1 MAGVQHL
8 RELCRQK
15 RWSEDEA
22 RVVLSEARKSAL
34 ALCTFAERHGLAP
47 QRLYHW
53 ARRLEP
59 CDFESSPAR
68 PAFQEI
74 VVGARDSRVEIEL
87 RCGRIVRVGMD
98 LDPAKL
104 RALLNVVEAC

>member
-1 MAGVQHL
+1 MASNESTSLNGNPAGQTTMSRNRLKETMAGVQHL

-34 ALCTFAERHGLAP
+34 ELYTFAEGHGLAP

-53 ARRLEP
+53 AAGRGET
-59 CDFESSPAR
+59 PASL
-68 PAFQEI
+68 
-74 VVGARDSRVEIEL
+74 GASKVT
-87 RCGRIVRVGMD
+87 
-98 LDPAKL
+98 
-104 RALLNVVEAC
+104 NVSAE